1 MNKYIVNKSND
12 IYQDYYKKE
21 YKKSPMEDIERKP
34 PSDLLFTQPNPV
46 KEKYQGKQK
55 QKTLVYY

>member
-1 MNKYIVNKSND
+1 
-12 IYQDYYKKE
+12 
-21 YKKSPMEDIERKP
+21 MEEIERKP

-55 QKTLVYY
+55 QKTLIYY